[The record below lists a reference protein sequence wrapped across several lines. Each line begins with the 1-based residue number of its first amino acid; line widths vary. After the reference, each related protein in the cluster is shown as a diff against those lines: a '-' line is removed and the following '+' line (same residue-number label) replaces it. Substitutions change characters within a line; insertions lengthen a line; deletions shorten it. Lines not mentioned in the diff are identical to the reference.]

1 MEVQRL
7 LHSTV
12 SQRLKENN
20 ISIPV
25 TVHLTSIYEYSLWEV
40 MSSIIHKKGK
50 EIPFLEQ
57 LLNSLI
63 TVLFF

>member
-25 TVHLTSIYEYSLWEV
+25 TVHLTSIYDYSLWEV
-40 MSSIIHKKGK
+40 MSSIVHKKAK
-50 EIPFLEQ
+50 EIPSLEQ

-63 TVLFF
+63 TV